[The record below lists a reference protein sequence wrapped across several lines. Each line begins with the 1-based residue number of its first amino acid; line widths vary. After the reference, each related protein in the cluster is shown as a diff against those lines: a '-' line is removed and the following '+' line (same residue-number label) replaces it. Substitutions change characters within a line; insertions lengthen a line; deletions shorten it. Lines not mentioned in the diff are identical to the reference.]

1 MPKIR
6 VAFFAEILIK
16 DFDGASR
23 TMFQLIERIPSADFE
38 FLFVCGMHQ
47 KDLEDSFSVLKV
59 PTLQVPGNATYR
71 FSVPALKKKILE
83 KQLKTFNPDVVHIA
97 TPSFLGN
104 FGLKFAQKNSIPV
117 ITIYHTHFISYM
129 DYYLKSVAFL
139 INPAKKLI
147 QKSYNSFYNKTDII
161 YIPSES
167 ISEELTSGGVSEKPQ
182 KIWKRGIDLSLFS
195 QVKRN
200 LTFIQKLTGNT
211 QKNILFSS
219 RLVWEKNLK
228 VLVEL
233 YQLVEERKLP
243 YNIIIAGSGVAE
255 DECRRRMPNAF
266 FLGHTDHVKLSVIY
280 ASSDVFMFPSV
291 TETFGNVV
299 LEAMASGLPCVIA
312 NGGGS
317 KDFIQPGENGFLCE
331 PENAQQYL
339 KYIELILNDEVLAN
353 KLSVNSIEYSKTFDW
368 EFLSDVY
375 FNDLKTL
382 SQSL

>member
-1 MPKIR
+1 MK

-23 TMFQLIERIPSADFE
+23 TMFQLIERIPKQEFE

-47 KDLEDSFSVLKV
+47 NDLQETFQVLKV

-71 FSVPALKKKILE
+71 FSVPTLKKKSLE
-83 KQLKTFNPDVVHIA
+83 KQLLAFNPDVIHIA

-104 FGLKFAQKNSIPV
+104 FGLKFAQKHNLPV

-129 DYYLKSVAFL
+129 DYYLKSVPFL
-139 INPAKKLI
+139 INPTKKLI
-147 QKSYNSFYNKTDII
+147 QNSYNSFYNKTDII

-167 ISEELTSGGVSEKPQ
+167 ISQELTKGGVSPKPQ

-195 QVKRN
+195 PEKRSSE
-200 LTFIQKLTGNT
+200 FIQEITGNS

-228 VLVEL
+228 VLIEL
-233 YQLVEERKLP
+233 YRLVEDRKLP
-243 YNIIIAGSGVAE
+243 YNIIVAGSGVAE
-255 DECRRRMPNAF
+255 EECRKLMPKAF
-266 FLGHTDHVKLSVIY
+266 FLGHTDHSKLSRIY
-280 ASSDVFMFPSV
+280 ASADVFMFPSV

-317 KDFIQPGENGFLCE
+317 KDFIRPGENGFLCE
-331 PENAQQYL
+331 PENAKQYL
-339 KYIELILNDEVLAN
+339 KYIELILNDEVLAD
-353 KLSVNSIEYSKTFDW
+353 KIATKSIEYSKTFDW
-368 EFLSDVY
+368 DYLAAAY
-375 FNDLKTL
+375 FEDLNTL
-382 SQSL
+382 ARKV